1 MRLNPSII
9 LSGLLAPFLAT
20 GAPIAQND
28 ISSDIPVLQPVEP
41 AGAYIVTL
49 KANIEPSASASH
61 MTWAGDL
68 HRRGLTKR
76 QEEGD
81 DLKTFDLFEFKGYAG
96 VFDEEALA
104 EIEASDDVGAPSTST
119 TLC

>member
-1 MRLNPSII
+1 MKSVLTTA
-9 LSGLLAPFLAT
+9 LVGLLAPFLAT
-20 GAPIAQND
+20 GAPIAQNNTGD
-28 ISSDIPVLQPVEP
+28 DAPVSQPVEP

-49 KANIEPSASASH
+49 KSGIEPAASLSH

-68 HRRGLTKR
+68 HRRGLAKR

-96 VFDEEALA
+96 LFDEEALA
-104 EIEASDDVGAPSTST
+104 EIEASDDVSTPLTITSIH
-119 TLC
+119 